1 MEYVEFSPLS
11 IFPYLRLLSVFF
23 SGPASVSNIVP
34 HNMAYESCLTAFH
47 HLSEEAQNP
56 GPMQDEMI
64 MGHLLTLL
72 AGISRAYAFTEQP
85 SPMPLSQRNYDL
97 ICQCIVYLDAH
108 YPEQITQQRMANRLG
123 LSVSHFSRMFAHFI
137 GTPFSAYLRSLRL
150 QKTLH
155 LLRSDPTRNILTAAL
170 DCGFGSSAG
179 FYKTVHELTGS
190 TPGALLHGSVL

>member
-97 ICQCIVYLDAH
+97 PVH
-108 YPEQITQQRMANRLG
+108 RL
-123 LSVSHFSRMFAHFI
+123 S
-137 GTPFSAYLRSLRL
+137 
-150 QKTLH
+150 
-155 LLRSDPTRNILTAAL
+155 
-170 DCGFGSSAG
+170 
-179 FYKTVHELTGS
+179 
-190 TPGALLHGSVL
+190 